1 MDNHGVRKLL
11 ILLAVLLVLVVAVVG
26 LDIGGR
32 AFAESKAGETIA
44 TQTGTTAPDVTIHG
58 FSFLAQAVP
67 GHYSQITVHSTG
79 LRIGPLT
86 GIAATVELYDV
97 DFPLS
102 DATKGDTSRLVA
114 GSATVNGMLAATE
127 VTRAIGRPGTSIS
140 AGPNGA
146 IRLSS
151 TVSVAGRD
159 IPVTGDLV
167 ASFDAGVLHLN
178 ATDLRAAGI
187 ALPNTADLTKD
198 FSLTLPL
205 TGLPLQVDAAT
216 LTSSGTDLLLTANA
230 TNVRLGAIG

>member
-1 MDNHGVRKLL
+1 MDNHGVRKLS
-11 ILLAVLLVLVVAVVG
+11 ILLAVLLVLVLVVVG

-58 FSFLAQAVP
+58 FSFLAQALP
-67 GHYSQITVHSTG
+67 GHYSQITVNSTD
-79 LRIGPLT
+79 LKIGPVA

-102 DATKGDTSRLVA
+102 DATKGNTSRLVA
-114 GSATVNGMLAATE
+114 ASATVKGVLSTTE
-127 VTRAIGRPGTSIS
+127 VTRAIDRPGTAIT

-151 TVSVAGRD
+151 TVSVAGRS
-159 IPVTGDLV
+159 IPVTADLV
-167 ASFDAGVLHLN
+167 ASFDSGVLHLN
-178 ATDLRAAGI
+178 ATDLRAAGF
-187 ALPNTADLTKD
+187 ALPDTADLTRD
-198 FSLTLPL
+198 LSLALPL

-216 LTSSGTDLLLTANA
+216 LTSAGSDLLLTANA